1 MAKSFKK
8 SNPLEQLEDNRPEP
22 EQIETLVATVETI
35 RPTSAKSDKPKRKP
49 GRPKVK
55 TEDCK
60 TVNIAIP
67 ISRLEQMEIAKL
79 KYGDN
84 LTKYINEVIAK
95 DLTENMD
102 TYQQIY
108 DILKQ

>member
-1 MAKSFKK
+1 MDELLQ
-8 SNPLEQLEDNRPEP
+8 NPRIKEKGLQEE
-22 EQIETLVATVETI
+22 
-35 RPTSAKSDKPKRKP
+35 S

-95 DLTENMD
+95 DLADNMD

-108 DILKQ
+108 DMLKQ